1 MLWIPEPA
9 TNTGALTQQISEVVS
24 VPYVKQMQ
32 RLKQKC
38 LLTTVIEVSKRA
50 FELLL
55 YSNLLLT
62 PSIWPPAFRS
72 FHSYVYADEDIFHS
86 PPTALPILSGRK
98 LRSCTIE
105 LNLNSTAH
113 KL

>member
-1 MLWIPEPA
+1 MMLWIPELA

-62 PSIWPPAFRS
+62 PSLLATCFQKFPFICLCR
-72 FHSYVYADEDIFHS
+72 
-86 PPTALPILSGRK
+86 
-98 LRSCTIE
+98 
-105 LNLNSTAH
+105 
-113 KL
+113 